1 MIEEAHSV
9 NKSCHCSN
17 CIISANI
24 GEGINIRFF
33 PHELYLQHV
42 ENNISKSW
50 NPRQVINLWFQQ
62 SEEFKVLAR
71 KICKSQLVLALY
83 TINLIK
89 YISRQARQDT
99 VPWTFHRKVL
109 LEGSGAGYCKI
120 LQLFRPATARCN
132 QAISWVANV
141 CHFSLVFLV
150 FLPLLW
156 PLFLLVLTWY
166 YDSKLVPAILASQTL
181 WSKKLL
187 LPYLSSDANF
197 SNFVKQEATPPISF
211 GKSLYNPPT

>member
-1 MIEEAHSV
+1 MA
-9 NKSCHCSN
+9 
-17 CIISANI
+17 
-24 GEGINIRFF
+24 
-33 PHELYLQHV
+33 
-42 ENNISKSW
+42 W
-50 NPRQVINLWFQQ
+50 
-62 SEEFKVLAR
+62 
-71 KICKSQLVLALY
+71 
-83 TINLIK
+83 
-89 YISRQARQDT
+89 QDT
-99 VPWTFHRKVL
+99 VPWTFHQTVL

-187 LPYLSSDANF
+187 LPYLLEKVYITPQH
-197 SNFVKQEATPPISF
+197 SNGGSHHPLNYKTGFLTPSP
-211 GKSLYNPPT
+211 LQN